1 MCIRDSGKVSI
12 GGDVR
17 GKKKDGVLSRNLSL
31 SERLYNSFGEGTI
44 IKEGDE
50 YFFVDKYDWN
60 VYVDYTDESNGRDEE
75 TNRIKGVT
83 YKPEEFESQLSA
95 GRELIKTLGSDATL
109 FDKVHNIAFLF
120 GSRDYEDD
128 SKDTGRQVRIS
139 LGPLK

>member
-1 MCIRDSGKVSI
+1 M
-12 GGDVR
+12 
-17 GKKKDGVLSRNLSL
+17 SL

-139 LGPLK
+139 LGTLK